1 MRIVYMGTPDFA
13 VPSLEALIR
22 TGKHEIAG
30 VFTQPDKPKGRG
42 YAVAFSPVKNC
53 AISYNIPVYQPN
65 TLKDGTALEIIKEL
79 QPDVIAVVAY
89 GKILPKEILNYPKH
103 GCVNVHGSL
112 LPKFRGAG
120 PIQWSVLNGEE
131 ETGVTTMYMGEGVD
145 TGDMLLKESTKI
157 DENETAGHL
166 YDRIAQM
173 GAELLCKTLDALE
186 KGEIMPEK
194 QDDNLASHAPML
206 NKKMCPIDWSMPA
219 KEVHNKIRGLNPWPV
234 ATAMFG
240 GKRVKIFLSLVSD
253 KKGAAGNVICTKPLT
268 VACGDGAVEIL
279 ELQMDGKKRM
289 NADDFVRGYRIT
301 TEMSFE

>member
-13 VPSLEALIR
+13 VPSLESLIN

-42 YAVAFSPVKNC
+42 YTVTFSPVKDC
-53 AISYNIPVYQPN
+53 AILHNIPVYQPD
-65 TLKDGTALEIIKEL
+65 TLKDGTALKIIKEL
-79 QPDVIAVVAY
+79 MPDVIVVVAY
-89 GKILPKEILNYPKH
+89 GKFLPKEILDYPKY

-131 ETGVTTMYMGEGVD
+131 ETGVTTMYMGEGMD
-145 TGDMLLKESTKI
+145 TGDILLKESTKI
-157 DENETAGHL
+157 GENETSGHL
-166 YDRIAQM
+166 YDRISQM
-173 GAELLCKTLDALE
+173 GASLICKTLDALE
-186 KGEIMPEK
+186 KDEVKPEK
-194 QDDNLASHAPML
+194 QDDSLASYAPML
-206 NKKMCPIDWSMPA
+206 NKKMCPIDWSKPA

-240 GKRVKIFLSLVSD
+240 GKRVKVFSSFLSE
-253 KKGAAGNVICTKPLT
+253 KKGTVGSVICTNPLT

-301 TEMSFE
+301 TEMFFE